1 MACLLPFSSSELT
14 NLPQSSEHPAEKDRI
29 IHELGI
35 DELLLPKLISD
46 ALVANDRAKY
56 FLTLLQSARGHAD
69 DPGEQFSNLKRE
81 RLLCGVED
89 ETLDM
94 VVEGSKKLD
103 DGRYDIKGVSR
114 VFHEVVTNV
123 EEMISAVRAA
133 GSEYAESQAEF
144 SRRLAALVQGH
155 QVEDDLVDGQF
166 LSSLTS
172 ADREREDSVHLVVMD
187 LHKAINALQAR
198 LYQES
203 VDGARVYGMEDHDR
217 ELVRAFMSG
226 VNRTAGLKFDHPGL
240 ETSATRR
247 GDTLL
252 IENNIGV
259 TDAHV
264 IVLKIRGMSVS
275 ITYTDVHLQRVFFLQ
290 SLTGRFD
297 VRWSQTSS
305 REGEAGLDSETY
317 HYTLG
322 VFDAPDEDVLKEYLA
337 YLGSRIVFLIDW
349 NKARKQLKEFLN
361 SKAAM
366 EVLKWAAD
374 NDVGHCG
381 FLKMGGAQLVYVA
394 IEQGARGVPPRYGVK
409 LAEILGTEKASD
421 FLKFCLKTCSEGL
434 LNGKSEFLIRDEVR
448 VELTKYFHSLNE
460 DLLGIAADH
469 ATLVTELVGAV
480 RDCLIHV
487 RMGEDDLL
495 RTSAEKAKRW
505 ETEADE
511 LLNKTRL
518 IIKKTH
524 ASPSFERMVSYS
536 DDAADS
542 LEQAVFLLTLTG
554 SDDLSE
560 DFFEPISSLVDSAS
574 RCASAHLRAL
584 ENAKGIRKLS
594 SREDMEEFLQAIN
607 VVLEAEHEAD
617 DGLRTV
623 VAVLLKKSKDFRQL
637 HVLSGI
643 SGQVEDS
650 TDCLMRSV
658 LVLKDYV
665 LEEMMAS

>member
-1 MACLLPFSSSELT
+1 MARSAAFAGSELT
-14 NLPQSSEHPAEKDRI
+14 NLSQSSEHPAEKDRI

-35 DELLLPKLISD
+35 DELLLPKLISG

-56 FLTLLQSARGHAD
+56 FLTLLQSARAHAD
-69 DPGEQFSNLKRE
+69 DPGEQFSDLRRE

-89 ETLDM
+89 ESFDT
-94 VVEGSKKLD
+94 VVEGTKKLD
-103 DGRYDIKGVSR
+103 DGRYDVRGASR
-114 VFHEVVTNV
+114 ILHEVVANV
-123 EEMISAVRAA
+123 EEMIAAVRAA
-133 GSEYAESQAEF
+133 GGDYAESEAEF

-155 QVEDDLVDGQF
+155 RVEDDLVDGQF

-187 LHKAINALQAR
+187 LHKAINALQAK

-203 VDGARVYGMEDHDR
+203 VDGARVYGIEDHDR
-217 ELVRAFMSG
+217 ELVRAFMGG
-226 VNRTAGLKFDHPGL
+226 VNQTAGLKFDHPGL
-240 ETSATRR
+240 ETSATRH

-264 IVLKIRGMSVS
+264 IVLKVRDRSVS

-290 SLTGRFD
+290 SLTGIFD

-305 REGEAGLDSETY
+305 MEGEAGLDSETY

-322 VFDAPDEDVLKEYLA
+322 VFDAPDEEGLKGYLA
-337 YLGSRIVFLIDW
+337 YLGSRLVFLIDW
-349 NKARKQLKEFLN
+349 NKGRKQLKEFLN
-361 SKAAM
+361 SKAAV

-374 NDVGHCG
+374 DNVGHCG
-381 FLKMGGAQLVYVA
+381 FLKMGGAQLVYGA
-394 IEQGARGVPPRYGVK
+394 IEQGARGVLRVTGQARRV
-409 LAEILGTEKASD
+409 LGTEKASD

-434 LNGKSEFLIRDEVR
+434 RNGKSEFLIRDEVR

-480 RDCLIHV
+480 RDCLV
-487 RMGEDDLL
+487 QARMGEDDLL
-495 RTSAEKAKRW
+495 RASAEKAERW
-505 ETEADE
+505 ETDADA

-518 IIKKTH
+518 ITKKTH

-617 DGLRTV
+617 DGLRAV
-623 VAVLLKKSKDFRQL
+623 VAALLKKSKDFRQL
-637 HVLSGI
+637 HALSEI

>member
-1 MACLLPFSSSELT
+1 LT

-29 IHELGI
+29 IRELGI

-56 FLTLLQSARGHAD
+56 LLTLLQSARGHAD
-69 DPGEQFSNLKRE
+69 DPGEQFSNLQRE

-89 ETLDM
+89 ETLDSI
-94 VVEGSKKLD
+94 VEGSRKLE

-114 VFHEVVTNV
+114 VFHDVVANV
-123 EEMISAVRAA
+123 EEMIAAVRAA
-133 GSEYAESQAEF
+133 GGEYANKQAEF
-144 SRRLAALVQGH
+144 SSRLAALVQGH
-155 QVEDDLVDGQF
+155 EVEDDTVDGRF
-166 LSSLTS
+166 LDSLTS
-172 ADREREDSVHLVVMD
+172 ADREKEDSVHLLVMD
-187 LHKAINALQAR
+187 LHKAINAIQAG
-198 LYQES
+198 LYRES
-203 VDGARVYGMEDHDR
+203 VEGARVYGIEDRDR
-217 ELVRAFMSG
+217 ELVRAFMRG
-226 VNRTAGLKFDHPGL
+226 VNQTAGLKFDHPGL
-240 ETSATRR
+240 ETSATRH

-264 IVLKIRGMSVS
+264 IVLKVREMSVS
-275 ITYTDVHLQRVFFLQ
+275 ITYTDVHLQRVFFFQ
-290 SLTGRFD
+290 SLSGRFD
-297 VRWSQTSS
+297 VKWSQTSS
-305 REGEAGLDSETY
+305 REGKAGLDSETY
-317 HYTLG
+317 HYTMG
-322 VFDAPDEDVLKEYLA
+322 VFDAPDEEALKECLEH
-337 YLGSRIVFLIDW
+337 LGSRIVFLIDW

-361 SKAAM
+361 GKATV

-374 NDVGHCG
+374 NNVGHCG
-381 FLKMGGAQLVYVA
+381 FLKMGGAQLVYGA

-409 LAEILGTEKASD
+409 LAEVLGTEKASD

-469 ATLVTELVGAV
+469 ATLVTEMVGAV
-480 RDCLIHV
+480 RDCLIQV
-487 RMGEDDLL
+487 RMGEGDLL
-495 RTSAEKAKRW
+495 KASAEKAKRW

-524 ASPSFERMVSYS
+524 ASPTFERMVGHS

-542 LEQAVFLLTLTG
+542 LEQAVFFLTLTR

-584 ENAKGIRKLS
+584 ENAKGIRKSS
-594 SREDMEEFLQAIN
+594 SREDMEEFLQAVN
-607 VVLEAEHEAD
+607 AVLETEHEAD

-623 VAVLLKKSKDFRQL
+623 IAALLNKSKDYRQL
-637 HVLSGI
+637 HALSEV

-650 TDCLMRSV
+650 TDCLMRSA